1 MKVQIY
7 NKKLNSYKFNFLK
20 HNKVINQRISTSNPS
35 NNNSQVP
42 TLLVKDSKGLDLL
55 CFLEQIVPVEGKE
68 YALLTPV
75 DTPVS
80 LFYLADKED
89 PILIDKID
97 ESEKILETAD
107 VVLQEY
113 DLRLVRSALTLT
125 VEGELDEPEPEELAE
140 DQDDFDE
147 NSETYELLVNFK
159 VNEKEYG
166 LYIPLDP
173 FFIIGVIKDNQAFI
187 VEGDEFDKIQTSI
200 EKELE
205 ERGL

>member
-1 MKVQIY
+1 M
-7 NKKLNSYKFNFLK
+7 
-20 HNKVINQRISTSNPS
+20 SNPS

-89 PILIDKID
+89 PVLIDKID